1 MCLIDVH
8 RYDLVEL
15 FGTQS
20 TFRTGHVTTTFY
32 DVTNICSEI
41 ENFNFEDILLS
52 YYDWFL
58 KIIPKHLDAIIRK
71 FLKIFLMVPRFAMTK
86 LFTLLIGKSSNHKY
100 PKLAFEKLW
109 MYRKISEILCILK
122 MKKNMIAYLIL
133 SNFRS
138 IKTLSKKYGIRIS
151 F

>member
-1 MCLIDVH
+1 MTVQWLITIDVH

-32 DVTNICSEI
+32 DVTNIWSEI

-100 PKLAFEKLW
+100 PELALW
-109 MYRKISEILCILK
+109 MYWKISKILCMLK
-122 MKKNMIAYLIL
+122 MKK
-133 SNFRS
+133 
-138 IKTLSKKYGIRIS
+138 KYGCLLDS
-151 F
+151 EQL

>member
-1 MCLIDVH
+1 M
-8 RYDLVEL
+8 
-15 FGTQS
+15 
-20 TFRTGHVTTTFY
+20 TTTFY
-32 DVTNICSEI
+32 DVTNIWSEI

-58 KIIPKHLDAIIRK
+58 KIIPKQLDALIRK

-138 IKTLSKKYGIRIS
+138 IKTLSATTSMESEFHFRFLWRIVQV